1 MTWVVVGLMQRA
13 VVADRRHR
21 LMAGWRDRTTLASVR
36 ARRRRMGRITAQAGG
51 RAKFPAVSP

>member
-1 MTWVVVGLMQRA
+1 MTRVVVGLMQRA

-21 LMAGWRDRTTLASVR
+21 VMAGWRDRTTLASAR
-36 ARRRRMGRITAQAGG
+36 AASAHGPNHGAGG